1 MIRNKSKD
9 EKLRR
14 EFLPEALELVET
26 PAAPWGHLGI
36 WIICGVVAAMFLWS
50 VFGKMDV
57 TVTARGKLTAGGE
70 SGVQVV
76 QPEEIGRIKNI
87 LVREGEHVKEGDV
100 LLELVSESEAD
111 VSQYQEDAQ
120 EETRYKQKLLYCLK
134 KGKKLEK
141 FRQKKYS
148 EVYQFVLAVRDKY
161 NRKEEELRQ
170 QMESAKEE
178 YRGIQDEIQILEREE
193 KDYREL
199 SESGAVAR
207 AEWEEKKNILQGKTR
222 DGKSMEEQ
230 IKGLEN
236 SIKSLRSEYD
246 SELSSLIL
254 ECHNEL
260 QQGEVV
266 TDKSREDLEKL
277 TLRAPVAGIVKSV
290 LVNTVGGVVNPAQ
303 ELVEIVPE
311 ADKCVMELAV
321 RNQDIGY
328 ITLDQPVSIRF
339 DAYDYQKY
347 GKAEGRVEYISAD
360 SFSDDKMGEVYIVKV
375 SLPESERNK
384 IFKAAETVAG
394 LQGTAEIKTG
404 ERRIIEFF
412 IQPLWEH
419 AEGTLNIP

>member
-1 MIRNKSKD
+1 
-9 EKLRR
+9 
-14 EFLPEALELVET
+14 
-26 PAAPWGHLGI
+26 
-36 WIICGVVAAMFLWS
+36 
-50 VFGKMDV
+50 
-57 TVTARGKLTAGGE
+57 
-70 SGVQVV
+70 
-76 QPEEIGRIKNI
+76 
-87 LVREGEHVKEGDV
+87 
-100 LLELVSESEAD
+100 
-111 VSQYQEDAQ
+111 
-120 EETRYKQKLLYCLK
+120 
-134 KGKKLEK
+134 
-141 FRQKKYS
+141 
-148 EVYQFVLAVRDKY
+148 
-161 NRKEEELRQ
+161 
-170 QMESAKEE
+170 
-178 YRGIQDEIQILEREE
+178 
-193 KDYREL
+193 
-199 SESGAVAR
+199 
-207 AEWEEKKNILQGKTR
+207 
-222 DGKSMEEQ
+222 MEEQ
-230 IKGLEN
+230 IKRLEN

-419 AEGTLNIP
+419 AEGSLNIP